1 MYHLQTI
8 DKLSPNQLSKL
19 LKGESVR
26 IKSGTHHKV
35 HLSVEQSKKHHKA
48 HLKGKAVQIR
58 FDPYQIANHAHL
70 RGKGTLKDWGMEQ
83 YNKIPE
89 AYHPGIESIGMAG
102 LHQAGFGL
110 KKIHGSGTLKDW
122 GIEQYN
128 KIPEAYHP
136 GIESI
141 GMAGLHQAGFGLK
154 KRGRPRKIHGD
165 GFFEDMGHAFTST
178 FTPELGRQVARGAI
192 EYGLPAAVG
201 GLTTLS
207 GNPEF
212 APFTSAAMKY
222 AAPSIERSVGL
233 GLRRS
238 RGRPR
243 TKGGSMF
250 GTAKHLIHAAAPVAG
265 KVLKPIAKQV
275 AREVVKYGAAAAGP
289 AAAAAAIAAGQPEL
303 APYAA
308 MAGNMIAHK
317 GAQGA
322 DRYIDGLGL
331 KKSRGRPRKH
341 HMHGT
346 SLLAAGY

>member
-8 DKLSPNQLSKL
+8 DKLSPIQISKL

-58 FDPYQIANHAHL
+58 FDPYQIAHHAHL
-70 RGKGTLKDWGMEQ
+70 RGR
-83 YNKIPE
+83 
-89 AYHPGIESIGMAG
+89 
-102 LHQAGFGL
+102 
-110 KKIHGSGTLKDW
+110 GTLKDW

-128 KIPEAYHP
+128 RIPEAYHP
-136 GIESI
+136 GIESL

-154 KRGRPRKIHGD
+154 KRGRPRKMHGE

-250 GTAKHLIHAAAPVAG
+250 GTAQHLFQAAAPVAG
-265 KVLKPIAKQV
+265 RVLKPIAKQV

-289 AAAAAAIAAGQPEL
+289 AAAAAAVAAGQPEL
-303 APYAA
+303 APFAA

-322 DRYIDGLGL
+322 NKYIDGLGL

>member
-70 RGKGTLKDWGMEQ
+70 RGRGTLKDWGMEQ

-122 GIEQYN
+122 GMEQYN

-154 KRGRPRKIHGD
+154 KR
-165 GFFEDMGHAFTST
+165 S
-178 FTPELGRQVARGAI
+178 
-192 EYGLPAAVG
+192 
-201 GLTTLS
+201 S
-207 GNPEF
+207 
-212 APFTSAAMKY
+212 S
-222 AAPSIERSVGL
+222 
-233 GLRRS
+233 
-238 RGRPR
+238 
-243 TKGGSMF
+243 
-250 GTAKHLIHAAAPVAG
+250 
-265 KVLKPIAKQV
+265 
-275 AREVVKYGAAAAGP
+275 
-289 AAAAAAIAAGQPEL
+289 
-303 APYAA
+303 
-308 MAGNMIAHK
+308 
-317 GAQGA
+317 
-322 DRYIDGLGL
+322 
-331 KKSRGRPRKH
+331 
-341 HMHGT
+341 
-346 SLLAAGY
+346 